1 MSGVSGGLLESRL
14 ARSSSLP
21 LGAIRLT
28 LVDQP
33 LFMPSGSSACL
44 CVSSA
49 DVIHCFSVPG
59 LGVKVD
65 AIPGRV
71 SWVGLQAPSVGFVAD
86 GKVGGG

>member
-1 MSGVSGGLLESRL
+1 MDGGLLESRM
-14 ARSSSLP
+14 ARSAVLP
-21 LGAIRLT
+21 LGSIRLT

-33 LFMPSGSSACL
+33 LFMASGTSACL

-49 DVIHCFSVPG
+49 DVIHCYSVPG

-71 SWVGLQAPSVGFVAD
+71 SMVGLQAPSLSFVAD
-86 GKVGGG
+86 GSVGGG